1 MRTVNLIE
9 GIYFA
14 ALDKKIPA
22 ERVAYLDEAC
32 KEDDVLRR
40 CVERMLDAE
49 PKIGNF
55 LQPDGPATLAPPP
68 IEERPGSIIG
78 PYKLLQQLGEG
89 GFGVV
94 FMAEQEQPVRRKV
107 ALKIIKPG
115 MDSKQVVAR
124 FEAERQA
131 LALMDH
137 PNIARVFDGGTTD
150 SGRPYFVME
159 LVKGTPITEF
169 CDKNRLTPRER
180 LELFIPV
187 CQAVQHAHQ
196 KGVIHRDIKPSN
208 VLVTMYDDKPVPKVI
223 DFGVAKAIAEKLTEQ
238 TLFTR
243 VGQVIGTLE
252 YMSPEQATLNA
263 LDVDTRADVYALGV
277 LLYELLTGTTPL
289 NKERMEGVAFM
300 EMLRLIRE
308 EEPPKP
314 STRLSQSGDALT
326 SYALDR
332 RTDRQKLPKLVKGEL
347 DWITMKA
354 LEKDRTRRYET
365 ANALASDVQR
375 YLKDEQVEACPPSV
389 TYRLQK
395 YARKHKTAFAMTSMA
410 AALLLFGIVA
420 TGWQAVRATSAEGEA
435 DAQRV
440 IALESAKTARDQE
453 AIARRERDEAAAA
466 NLHLHDA
473 QQDLKRTLYFA
484 RANLLQNA
492 WEANN
497 TSQVLQLL
505 DQQRPRPGE
514 PDLRDF
520 EWHYRDRLCHQDL
533 LTIATMR
540 SYLPMPIIPAFSPDG
555 KFVAAQAKR
564 LDGKQSRGEI
574 AIYSL
579 ADGSERTRVKLDAK
593 LSIGS
598 LQWSTDSKR
607 VLIVRLSERVTGIRT
622 FPKTEET
629 ETLLEFVICDAAD
642 GHVISR
648 AQVTDEAAGFKGRN
662 FGFTST
668 AFSPDEKYFAIFSI
682 SDLPAAIASGKIL
695 LGDMATG
702 KIIRQFGDSAGQP
715 RNFVF
720 SPDGRRLA
728 APIQVGE
735 LARSS
740 ESLIKVWDTASGDEL
755 LSKKAPGSN
764 IRFSPDGNRLAI
776 IGFVNSPKRSSVFT
790 AWDLTSGKEMNSFPL
805 TQEEKEN
812 DDRARRSLNFFVF
825 NPDTTRLAVYTVPG
839 DGPGE
844 IRLFNTATGEVVE
857 TIRNI
862 PNMYSP
868 VSDLVKNF
876 KRAPTARCWP
886 PAAATGRSASG
897 ISAPAA
903 RQMALRRSSFAAI
916 LAKSAGW
923 NFTPMARVS
932 FRPTWMARSKF
943 GTSSR
948 AIGLWSSRKW
958 LTSAAPLPSARL
970 RVGF

>member
-1 MRTVNLIE
+1 MNTLNIAE
-9 GIYFA
+9 SIFFT
-14 ALDKKIPA
+14 ALEKETPEA
-22 ERVAYLDEAC
+22 RAAYLDNAC
-32 KEDDVLRR
+32 KGDANMRR
-40 CVERMLDAE
+40 YIERMLTAH
-49 PKIGNF
+49 PKLDGF
-55 LQPDGPATLAPPP
+55 LQQSPAPRVDENPATIEPPP
-68 IEERPGSIIG
+68 IEERPGTIIG

-89 GFGVV
+89 GFGFV

-137 PNIARVFDGGTTD
+137 PNIARVFDGGTTK
-150 SGRPYFVME
+150 SGRPFFVME
-159 LVKGTPITEF
+159 LVKGIPITEF

-252 YMSPEQATLNA
+252 YMSPEQASLNA

-289 NKERMEGVAFM
+289 NKERMEGVAFL

-326 SYALDR
+326 SYAVDR
-332 RTDRQKLPKLVKGEL
+332 RTDRQKLPKMVKGEL

-365 ANALASDVQR
+365 ASAMAADVQR

-420 TGWQAVRATSAEGEA
+420 TGWQAVRATHAEGEA

-497 TSQVLQLL
+497 TGQVLQLL
-505 DQQRPRPGE
+505 DQQRPRVGE

-520 EWHYRDRLCHQDL
+520 EWHYRDRMCHQDI
-533 LTIATMR
+533 LTIATMS
-540 SYLPMPIIPAFSPDG
+540 SYWPERVIPAFSPDG
-555 KFVAAQAKR
+555 KFVAAQANR

-574 AIYSL
+574 AIFSL

-629 ETLLEFVICDAAD
+629 DSLVEFVICDAAD

-648 AQVTDEAAGFKGRN
+648 APVTDGAAGSNRRN
-662 FGFTST
+662 FGYVNT
-668 AFSPDEKYFAIFSI
+668 AFSPDEKYFAICT
-682 SDLPAAIASGKIL
+682 DQPAALASRKIL

-715 RNFVF
+715 FLFAF

-735 LARSS
+735 RSS
-740 ESLIKVWDTASGDEL
+740 ELLIKVWDTASGDEL

-776 IGFVNSPKRSSVFT
+776 IGFVTKQSSAFT
-790 AWDLTSGKEMNSFPL
+790 AWDLTSGKEMNAFPL
-805 TQEEKEN
+805 TQEVKEN
-812 DDRARRSLNFFVF
+812 DGPPTRSLSFFVF
-825 NPDTTRLAVYTVPG
+825 SRDTTRLAVYTGPS
-839 DGPGE
+839 DGAGE
-844 IRLFNTATGEVVE
+844 IRLFDTATGKVVE

-868 VSDLVKNF
+868 YQTGEKFQTSPDGKMLAAGGSDGTVCVWDLGTGSAAN
-876 KRAPTARCWP
+876 RRSGARLPRPYQRNP
-886 PAAATGRSASG
+886 PGGISPRRLASLFGRHGWHGQSLGRRHARSACGHRGSG
-897 ISAPAA
+897 
-903 RQMALRRSSFAAI
+903 
-916 LAKSAGW
+916 
-923 NFTPMARVS
+923 
-932 FRPTWMARSKF
+932 
-943 GTSSR
+943 
-948 AIGLWSSRKW
+948 
-958 LTSAAPLPSARL
+958 
-970 RVGF
+970 

>member
-1 MRTVNLIE
+1 MTKKNIPNKLDAVRGFQRNARTVFQDTYFWSFAMNTLNLAESIF
-9 GIYFA
+9 FA
-14 ALDKKIPA
+14 ALEKETPEA
-22 ERVAYLDEAC
+22 RAVYLDDAC
-32 KEDDVLRR
+32 KGDANMRR
-40 CVERMLDAE
+40 YIERMLNSH
-49 PKIGNF
+49 PKLDGF
-55 LQPDGPATLAPPP
+55 LQQSPAPRVNEEPATIEPL

-169 CDKNRLTPRER
+169 CDKHRLTPRER

-196 KGVIHRDIKPSN
+196 KGIIHRDIKPSN
-208 VLVTMYDDKPVPKVI
+208 VLITMYDDKPVPKVI
-223 DFGVAKAIAEKLTEQ
+223 DFGIAKAIAEKLTEQ

-277 LLYELLTGTTPL
+277 LLYELLTGSTPL

-332 RTDRQKLPKLVKGEL
+332 RTDRQKLPKMVKGEL

-365 ANALASDVQR
+365 ANALASDVRR
-375 YLKDEQVEACPPSV
+375 YLKDEQVAACPPSV

-420 TGWQAVRATSAEGEA
+420 TGWQAVRATHAEGEA

-497 TSQVLQLL
+497 TGQIFQLL

-520 EWHYRDRLCHQDL
+520 EWHYRDRLCHQNL
-533 LTIATMR
+533 LTISTLGGH
-540 SYLPMPIIPAFSPDG
+540 LPMSSIPAFSPDG
-555 KFVAAQAKR
+555 KYVAAEAKPVEGMR
-564 LDGKQSRGEI
+564 SRGEI
-574 AIYSL
+574 AIFSL

-593 LSIGS
+593 LSIGP

-629 ETLLEFVICDAAD
+629 EARLEFVICDAAD

-648 AQVTDEAAGFKGRN
+648 APVTDEDAGFKGHISN
-662 FGFTST
+662 FSVL
-668 AFSPDEKYFAIFSI
+668 AFSPNEKYFAVSGQ
-682 SDLPAAIASGKIL
+682 SAAIASGKIL
-695 LGDMATG
+695 LGEMATG
-702 KIIRQFGDSAGQP
+702 KIIRQFGGSLGQP
-715 RNFVF
+715 VGYAF

-728 APIQVGE
+728 AAILVADLTQ
-735 LARSS
+735 SS
-740 ESLIKVWDTASGDEL
+740 EVLIKVWDTASGDEL
-755 LSKKAPGSN
+755 LSKKAPGGN

-776 IGFVNSPKRSSVFT
+776 IRVVNFPKQSAWVTFT
-790 AWDLTSGKEMNSFPL
+790 
-805 TQEEKEN
+805 
-812 DDRARRSLNFFVF
+812 
-825 NPDTTRLAVYTVPG
+825 
-839 DGPGE
+839 
-844 IRLFNTATGEVVE
+844 
-857 TIRNI
+857 
-862 PNMYSP
+862 
-868 VSDLVKNF
+868 
-876 KRAPTARCWP
+876 P
-886 PAAATGRSASG
+886 PG
-897 ISAPAA
+897 ISPAA
-903 RQMALRRSSFAAI
+903 RKLT
-916 LAKSAGW
+916 L
-923 NFTPMARVS
+923 
-932 FRPTWMARSKF
+932 FR
-943 GTSSR
+943 
-948 AIGLWSSRKW
+948 
-958 LTSAAPLPSARL
+958 
-970 RVGF
+970 